1 MFKKIV
7 IMCTLCSIC
16 SVNDQSQ
23 NCELLSL
30 SLKRQKLSAFKL
42 NEWPTVTRQLAWYWP
57 WVRTTANSCSL
68 QQECVRK
75 KLFYAVIK
83 TNTQL
88 FSLKQHA
95 VIAWEEHGL
104 CAFIWLHRKSYIW
117 RKVVSVEGNASAEC
131 QCIHLRNLET
141 F

>member
-42 NEWPTVTRQLAWYWP
+42 KRMTNGDQTASMILTMSQDDCKLVQPSTRMCP
-57 WVRTTANSCSL
+57 
-68 QQECVRK
+68 K

-95 VIAWEEHGL
+95 VIA
-104 CAFIWLHRKSYIW
+104 
-117 RKVVSVEGNASAEC
+117 
-131 QCIHLRNLET
+131 
-141 F
+141 